1 MAYSMGVGAAA
12 SSKRADSASLEK
24 NYCWQIPIS
33 HSDFDI
39 FKSHESQLCEVLQ
52 SKFGC
57 ISTLS
62 HPALETRNSSSL
74 AHPVFKKR
82 LSPEL
87 ELSVWHDDLTK
98 HAVDAVVNA
107 ANEQLQ
113 HRGGLAGALVRAG
126 GQEIQEESRS
136 LIETFGKVATGQVAV
151 TKAGALPCNVIIHA
165 VGPQWVIMGR
175 QRSIEL
181 LRLAIKNVLDC
192 VNYKHKGIKT
202 IAIPALSSGIF
213 QFPLDLCTKI
223 ILETICAY
231 FQNNPVAGN
240 LREIHLVSNE
250 ALTVASF
257 ETASKAILGPS
268 ELGPRKNQTTL
279 QLAQGLTL
287 HVVQGHIE
295 LQKTDV
301 IVNSVNTFD
310 LTSGPI
316 TKSILQQAGEEMK
329 WEFDDIKAKL
339 TSNSQLVLVTKGFK
353 LLCRYVYH
361 VLWQPTMMTTYQ
373 ILKDAMKICLKK
385 CLISDIS
392 SISFPTLGTGGMGM
406 NKKTAAQIMF
416 NEVLT
421 FATVYLAKPLT
432 VNFVIFPEDTET
444 YEVFCAEMAGCSKMM
459 NINSHAV
466 SQWTTEEQ
474 RRNGHEAGSPAINLM
489 GYSMEDMSEAKA
501 WIQKLLTSQEQHV
514 IENNHILYLGK
525 KEHDILSQLQKTS
538 SVAISEIVSP
548 GKAALEIKGAH
559 ANLIEA
565 VLNIERM
572 LSVIQEEVAK
582 KRERS
587 LWSLSEKWTDWK
599 PKYQEEMKETITF
612 LRYPAPPMPELQD
625 RKKQFEECGLHV
637 IKVEQIDNA
646 VLMDAFQKKKEIME
660 RRTLKGCDSHR
671 LFQLVPHQFCNV
683 VCRVGFHRLYSVPGD
698 SKYGAGIEFTKKL
711 KTLAGK
717 IKKLSN
723 TDNLIYVFEAEVLI
737 GSFCQGHTQ
746 HIVPPP
752 LSPGAID
759 AHDSVVDSVSSPE
772 IVVIFNGIQ
781 AVPRYLW
788 TCTQDPLWSQGYS
801 SALMFSSWRPWGE
814 FSNGSSVD

>member
-1 MAYSMGVGAAA
+1 MCVSWTWCYA
-12 SSKRADSASLEK
+12 SVTRDSASLEK

-62 HPALETRNSSSL
+62 RPALETRNSSSL

-385 CLISDIS
+385 CLISDMS

-444 YEVFCAEMAGCSKMM
+444 YEVFCAEMAGWSKMM
-459 NINSHAV
+459 NISSHAV

-587 LWSLSEKWTDWK
+587 LWSFKL
-599 PKYQEEMKETITF
+599 
-612 LRYPAPPMPELQD
+612 
-625 RKKQFEECGLHV
+625 
-637 IKVEQIDNA
+637 
-646 VLMDAFQKKKEIME
+646 KKKKKPGM
-660 RRTLKGCDSHR
+660 
-671 LFQLVPHQFCNV
+671 V
-683 VCRVGFHRLYSVPGD
+683 VFLMWH

-814 FSNGSSVD
+814 FSNGSSV

>member
-459 NINSHAV
+459 NINSHA
-466 SQWTTEEQ
+466 
-474 RRNGHEAGSPAINLM
+474 
-489 GYSMEDMSEAKA
+489 
-501 WIQKLLTSQEQHV
+501 
-514 IENNHILYLGK
+514 
-525 KEHDILSQLQKTS
+525 
-538 SVAISEIVSP
+538 
-548 GKAALEIKGAH
+548 
-559 ANLIEA
+559 
-565 VLNIERM
+565 
-572 LSVIQEEVAK
+572 
-582 KRERS
+582 
-587 LWSLSEKWTDWK
+587 EKWTDWK